1 MKYTVEFK
9 VFDHR
14 YRTTI
19 EADSQEEAIDKCIV
33 FIKQKS
39 SVVSVLPEI
48 KVETDVVDDL
58 LNIFKLK

>member
-9 VFDHR
+9 VFYHR

-19 EADSQEEAIDKCIV
+19 EADSREEAIDKCII
-33 FIKQKS
+33 FLKQKS
-39 SVVSVLPEI
+39 SVSVLPEI
-48 KVETDVVDDL
+48 KVETDIVDDL